1 MTFAVVKVAEN
12 RERVVG
18 TIWADGESEAQ
29 QMATSLFEPAPE
41 PRPQEPTDRWLV
53 RRSEGREIPFRMMN

>member
-1 MTFAVVKVAEN
+1 MAMTFAVVRITEN

-29 QMATSLFEPAPE
+29 QMATSVLESAPE
-41 PRPQEPTDRWLV
+41 TQPERWTV
-53 RRSEGREIPFRMMN
+53 RRSEGREIPLRMTD